1 MKSIRE
7 LLGFILFK
15 FMLLSWKEN
24 DGILSVYFH
33 NPSAALFEQIIR
45 WLSLRGYQFISVQE
59 MKNMLGKPLKG
70 SKQAIITFDDGN
82 KEFIDLMPTIEKYKV
97 PVGLF
102 VPVQPVLNGNYWWDY
117 ASAPNQEQ
125 YSGLADLES
134 FKKLPEADFEAKI
147 NYLEQHFTL
156 NRTCITLNDL
166 KKIAAHPFVF
176 IGSHTLS
183 HPILSNCSRQKQE
196 RELSESKKQLANWL
210 NKDLDA
216 IAYPNGSY
224 NAETLAVARE
234 QGYSV
239 AFTTIPG
246 KINTLNAERL
256 ELPRYSV
263 NDEGGFYE
271 NMAKITGIWQ
281 RIFPPN

>member
-7 LLGFILFK
+7 LLGFVLFK

-33 NPSAALFEQIIR
+33 NPSAALFEKIIR
-45 WLSLRGYQFISVQE
+45 WLSLRGYHFISVQE
-59 MKNMLGKPLKG
+59 MKNMLGKPLKE

-102 VPVQPVLNGNYWWDY
+102 VPVLPVLNGNYWWDY

-134 FKKLPEADFEAKI
+134 FKKLPEADFESKI

-156 NRTCITLNDL
+156 NRTCITLTDL

-176 IGSHTLS
+176 IGSHTFT

-234 QGYSV
+234 QGYSI

-246 KINTLNAERL
+246 KINTLNAQRL

>member
-7 LLGFILFK
+7 LLGFVLFK

-33 NPSAALFEQIIR
+33 NPSAALFEKIIR
-45 WLSLRGYQFISVQE
+45 WLSLRGYQFISVLE

-82 KEFIDLMPTIEKYKV
+82 KEFIDLMPTIERYKV
-97 PVGLF
+97 PVALF
-102 VPVQPVLNGNYWWDY
+102 VPVIPVVNGNYWWDY
-117 ASAPNQEQ
+117 ASAPNQAQ
-125 YSGLADLES
+125 YSGLADVES

-147 NYLEQHFTL
+147 NYLEKHFTL
-156 NRTCITLNDL
+156 NRTCITLTDL

-196 RELSESKKQLANWL
+196 RELSESKKQLTSWL

-246 KINTLNAERL
+246 KINTLNAQCL

>member
-33 NPSAALFEQIIR
+33 NPSAALFEKIIR
-45 WLSLRGYQFISVQE
+45 WLSLRGYQFVSVQE

-166 KKIAAHPFVF
+166 KKISAHPFVF